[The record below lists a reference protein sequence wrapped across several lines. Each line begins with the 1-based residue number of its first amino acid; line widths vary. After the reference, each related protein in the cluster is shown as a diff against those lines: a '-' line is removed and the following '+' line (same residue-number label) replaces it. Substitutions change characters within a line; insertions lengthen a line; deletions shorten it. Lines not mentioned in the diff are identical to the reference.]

1 MRMQT
6 RPSKEGRNGAI
17 KMGTGPVNST
27 NITGLTALLINGV
40 IIALVNEAT
49 DKT

>member
-6 RPSKEGRNGAI
+6 RPSKEGRNGAN
-17 KMGTGPVNST
+17 KMGTDPVNST
-27 NITGLTALLINGV
+27 NFTGLTALLINGV